1 MMIDYSFGN
10 YSKLAAILG
19 GVGIFFLLFFV
30 IFMIAII
37 VVEVIALWKFF
48 QKCGKNGWE
57 SIIPIYNSWIEVEIA
72 GLNWWWF
79 LFLIFSV
86 FVYVSDIDNYKVLVG
101 IVPLFGNLV
110 CNYNLSKKFH
120 QDTGF
125 AILMTLFPWLMFPI
139 IAFSK
144 KYQYDNSVI
153 VSKNGIFKD
162 DNHVDTSFSNNTNT
176 NSSTHVNSNSSYCI
190 NCGTKLSSDDKFC
203 PNCGKEK

>member
-57 SIIPIYNSWIEVEIA
+57 SIIPIYNSWVEVEIA

-86 FVYVSDIDNYKVLVG
+86 FVYVSDMDSYKVLVG
-101 IVPLFGNLV
+101 IVPLFGNFV
-110 CNYNLSKKFH
+110 CNYNLARKFH

-125 AILMTLFPWLMFPI
+125 AILMTLFSRIMIPI
-139 IAFSK
+139 MAFSE
-144 KYQYDNSVI
+144 KYQYDSSVV

-162 DNHVDTSFSNNTNT
+162 NPHDDNSFQSTQVNTNQ
-176 NSSTHVNSNSSYCI
+176 NVSYCMY
-190 NCGTKLSSDDKFC
+190 CGTKLNENDKFC
-203 PNCGKEK
+203 PNCGKEKED

>member
-1 MMIDYSFGN
+1 MMVDYNFEN

-19 GVGIFFLLFFV
+19 GVGIFFLLFLIV
-30 IFMIAII
+30 LMIAII
-37 VVEVIALWKFF
+37 VVEVIASWKFF

-57 SIIPIYNSWIEVEIA
+57 SIIPIYNSWIKVEIA

-86 FVYVSDIDNYKVLVG
+86 LGSISGNDSYKVLVG
-101 IVPLFGNLV
+101 IVPLFGNFV

-125 AILMTLFPWLMFPI
+125 AILMTLFPWLMIPI

-144 KYQYDNSVI
+144 KYQYDCSVV

-162 DNHVDTSFSNNTNT
+162 DSNVDTSFSNSTNT
-176 NSSTHVNSNSSYCI
+176 NSNSSYCI

>member
-1 MMIDYSFGN
+1 MMDIYESSFDAIW
-10 YSKLAAILG
+10 AALG
-19 GVGIFFLLFFV
+19 GLFIF
-30 IFMIAII
+30 II
-37 VVEVIALWKFF
+37 VLVIALIVFAYVVNWHFF
-48 QKCGKNGWE
+48 KKCGRKGWE
-57 SIIPIYNSWIEVEIA
+57 AIIPFYSSWVKVEIA

-101 IVPLFGNLV
+101 IVPLFGNFV

-162 DNHVDTSFSNNTNT
+162 NPNDDDSFQSTQVNTNQ
-176 NSSTHVNSNSSYCI
+176 NVSYCMY
-190 NCGTKLSSDDKFC
+190 CGTKLNENDKFC

>member
-37 VVEVIALWKFF
+37 VVEVIASWKFF

-57 SIIPIYNSWIEVEIA
+57 AIIPIYNSWIKVELA

-79 LFLIFSV
+79 LFLIFS
-86 FVYVSDIDNYKVLVG
+86 FLVSVSGNDSYKVFVG
-101 IVPLFGNLV
+101 IVPLFGNFV

-125 AILMTLFPWLMFPI
+125 TILMTLFPWVMIPI
-139 IAFSK
+139 MAFSE

-162 DNHVDTSFSNNTNT
+162 DNHVDTSFSNSTNT